1 LYYARSIGTIKAIDA
16 KGPPF
21 LDWGDTMNKN
31 KTLALSVALT
41 AIVAF
46 SAGFVTAADHRDG
59 RFSRGL
65 VQALE
70 SVGINLFGDG
80 NFGVSIVGATPP
92 DDNMPDERLVQ
103 IDVDGATPPDDSLP
117 VVLNLFGSTP
127 PDDNLNGCAVV
138 AQIAVTADGVSVY
151 ADAKGQGRGTI
162 MVLPEPLGVTPKPC
176 QEVGVVP
183 PDDGIVGDGPGRG
196 KAKAL

>member
-1 LYYARSIGTIKAIDA
+1 
-16 KGPPF
+16 
-21 LDWGDTMNKN
+21 MNKN
-31 KTLALSVALT
+31 KTLALSVALI

-59 RFSRGL
+59 RFSKGL

-80 NFGVSIVGATPP
+80 NFGVSIVGGGPP

-103 IDVDGATPPDDSLP
+103 IDVDGANPPDDNLP
-117 VVLNLFGSTP
+117 VVLNLFGATP

-138 AQIAVTADGVSVY
+138 AQIAVTADGVSFYV
-151 ADAKGQGRGTI
+151 DTRTQSKGEI
-162 MVLPEPLGVTPKPC
+162 MLLAEPLGVTPKPC
-176 QEVGVVP
+176 REVGGIP
-183 PDDGIVGDGPGRG
+183 PDDGTVGDGPGRG
-196 KAKAL
+196 KANAL